1 MQHTQ
6 HQMKNDNEIENER
19 KREMFI
25 ENSKELPISK
35 ALNTIN
41 IKTIERIDW
50 QKQSQLTMQN
60 ENQIKNWKPCICL
73 KQND

>member
-6 HQMKNDNEIENER
+6 HQMKNDNENENER